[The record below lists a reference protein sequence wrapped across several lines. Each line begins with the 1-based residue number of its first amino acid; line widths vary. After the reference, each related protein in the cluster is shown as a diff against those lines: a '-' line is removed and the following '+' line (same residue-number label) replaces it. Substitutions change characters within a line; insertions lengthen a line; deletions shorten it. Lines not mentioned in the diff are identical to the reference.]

1 MIRRGRGANNASVHD
16 AGAALSFDFHCCTT
30 MRSAT
35 SSRWQAAGAQKELIM
50 HTHTTSEAGKAPIRP
65 MGEPS
70 VRATITPNQG
80 LPGTVIRLLGEDVTT
95 AIHRVVFK
103 LNDYV
108 RAVSVTHIGKGEAET
123 TVPNDVPRNARV
135 NVEALD
141 LNGNNIG
148 LLGYF
153 DVPR

>member
-1 MIRRGRGANNASVHD
+1 
-16 AGAALSFDFHCCTT
+16 
-30 MRSAT
+30 
-35 SSRWQAAGAQKELIM
+35 M